1 MEKLLAKFTLLAK
14 RPPALS
20 RQPKSKPSSLAPD
33 SGVMLVSAL
42 FLLAVGAAAVA
53 GLFFTGVMRW
63 LALAFAFGMAGAG
76 VLATRYVLRALL
88 GRSAMLLL
96 APYSVQD
103 PAAAQALLE
112 DYLSQ
117 EYLPTI
123 PIRQGQIAEGTDMSL
138 LRRRDQLDLSYQRTT
153 GRGPAYLDIDR
164 SSAALI
170 WQPGGYVLRQFG
182 LHLYEWN
189 QQYVGAVDLKPQSLP
204 IDDSFWTADGMK
216 VQLKGVISFWI
227 IQDGSAL
234 KDGQAHL
241 VKLENVRRALIPSPD
256 WREKAARALMQK
268 LREIMRQFAL
278 SDFFVTPDQLQH
290 LDLTETLRRFYSQQA
305 SKPATEEIRAR
316 LINETRDR
324 LADSGVA
331 VRMMIIDHL
340 APPPDFVEKTKRM
353 YDQWMIA
360 LEKEAELER
369 QSRAELEQANKQHQL
384 AQLEHKT
391 LIIKAETDK
400 EVERLKAEA
409 EALGLETR
417 MKARAASAVEFARR
431 MELVRQAFGDRLDE
445 GTMRELMRALG
456 LLVYERRYDRDPR
469 SILDMFGRA
478 DAEETEE

>member
-1 MEKLLAKFTLLAK
+1 MEKLLAKFTLPAK
-14 RPPALS
+14 RSPALS
-20 RQPKSKPSSLAPD
+20 RQPKSKPSSLTPD
-33 SGVMLVSAL
+33 SGVMLISAL
-42 FLLAVGAAAVA
+42 FLLAVSAAAA

-63 LALAFAFGMAGAG
+63 VALAFALGMAGAG
-76 VLATRYVLRALL
+76 VFATRYVLRALL

-138 LRRRDQLDLSYQRTT
+138 LRRREELDISYQRTT

-234 KDGQAHL
+234 KDGQAHS

-256 WREKAARALMQK
+256 WREKSARALTQK

-290 LDLTETLRRFYSQQA
+290 LGLTETLRRLYSQQA
-305 SKPATEEIRAR
+305 SKTALEEIRAR

-331 VRMMIIDHL
+331 VRMMTIDHI
-340 APPPDFVEKTKRM
+340 APPPDFVEKAKRM
-353 YDQWMIA
+353 YDQWMVA
-360 LEKEAELER
+360 LEKEAEQAR
-369 QSRAELEQANKQHQL
+369 QSRAELEQADIQYQL

-391 LIIKAETDK
+391 LITKAETDK

-409 EALGLETR
+409 EALSLETR
-417 MKARAASAVEFARR
+417 MKARAVSAVEFARR
-431 MELVRQAFGDRLDE
+431 MELVRQALGDRLDE

-469 SILDMFGRA
+469 SILDIFGRA
-478 DAEETEE
+478 DAAEAEE

>member
-1 MEKLLAKFTLLAK
+1 MGRFMARITALFK
-14 RPPALS
+14 RPSAPT
-20 RQPKSKPSSLAPD
+20 RQPKAKPSSLSPGN
-33 SGVMLVSAL
+33 GVMLICAL
-42 FLLAVGAAAVA
+42 FLLAVGAAAFAAVFAA
-53 GLFFTGVMRW
+53 GAVRW
-63 LALAFAFGMAGAG
+63 GALAFALVLTG
-76 VLATRYVLRALL
+76 VGVFATRYVINALI

-103 PAAAQALLE
+103 PAAAQALLQ

-123 PIRQGQIAEGTDMSL
+123 AIRQGQIAEGSDAAL
-138 LRRRDQLDLSYQRTT
+138 LRRKEQMDVSLQRTT

-164 SSAALI
+164 SSAVLL
-170 WQPGGYVLRQFG
+170 WQPGGFILQQFG

-189 QQYVGAVDLKPQSLP
+189 QQFMGAVDLRPQTLQ
-204 IDDSFWTADGMK
+204 IDDFFWTADGLK

-227 IQDGSAL
+227 IQDANAL
-234 KDGQAHL
+234 KDSQIHS
-241 VKLENVRRALIPSPD
+241 VKLEHVRRALIPAPD
-256 WREKAARALMQK
+256 WREKAMRALNQK
-268 LREIMRQFAL
+268 LREVMRQFAL

-305 SKPATEEIRAR
+305 AKPALEEIRTR
-316 LINETRDR
+316 LVNETRDR

-331 VRMMIIDHL
+331 VRMVIIDHL
-340 APPPDFVEKTKRM
+340 APPQDFVDKAKRM
-353 YDQWMIA
+353 YDDWMMA
-360 LEKEAELER
+360 LEKEAGMER
-369 QSRAELEQANKQHQL
+369 QARSELEQANKQYQL

-409 EALGLETR
+409 EAVGLETR
-417 MKARAASAVEFARR
+417 MKARAVSAVEFARR

-469 SILDMFGRA
+469 SILDLLGRG
-478 DAEETEE
+478 EEQEEQE